1 MAVTR
6 AKALL
11 IVVGNPQT
19 LSLDPMW
26 RAWLNFVHG
35 MGGWRGKEISWDPEE
50 NVAVDGGYDEQ
61 TRAKATAEVD
71 DMIQRIRSQIMNTD
85 AWAIWEAEIN
95 AEGDNTA
102 VEYRGRE
109 VD

>member
-1 MAVTR
+1 MY
-6 AKALL
+6 AKQGPTYRKLTTYL
-11 IVVGNPQT
+11 G
-19 LSLDPMW
+19 
-26 RAWLNFVHG
+26 
-35 MGGWRGKEISWDPEE
+35 
-50 NVAVDGGYDEQ
+50 DERQ
-61 TRAKATAEVD
+61 SRP
-71 DMIQRIRSQIMNTD
+71 QIMNTD